1 MGGVIRSETR
11 VEDLGKVISLPTDLR
26 SLNCL
31 FSSQTQVL
39 LSTTMRGTKRKFVS
53 S

>member
-1 MGGVIRSETR
+1 MGGVISSETR

-26 SLNCL
+26 SLNCF